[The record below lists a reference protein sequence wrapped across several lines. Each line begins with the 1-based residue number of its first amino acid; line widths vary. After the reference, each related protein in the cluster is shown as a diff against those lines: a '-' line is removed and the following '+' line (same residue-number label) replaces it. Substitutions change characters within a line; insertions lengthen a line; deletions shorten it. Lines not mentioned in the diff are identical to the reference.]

1 MKGISPM
8 AMIRIGR
15 LWSRISYVQRNV
27 DRHSSVVI
35 ILHLL
40 IIFGQSSFAG
50 FFVEGGQ
57 VVSGFFS

>member
-35 ILHLL
+35 KLHLL
-40 IIFGQSSFAG
+40 VIFSQSSFAG
-50 FFVEGGQ
+50 FLIQ
-57 VVSGFFS
+57 